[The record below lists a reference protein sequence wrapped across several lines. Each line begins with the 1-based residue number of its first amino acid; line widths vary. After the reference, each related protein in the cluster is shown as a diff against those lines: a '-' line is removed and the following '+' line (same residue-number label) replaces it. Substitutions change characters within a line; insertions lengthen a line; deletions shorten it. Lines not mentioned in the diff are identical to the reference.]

1 MGVPRAD
8 FAVACEAG
16 KVTIHIEVLS
26 EVQRAIMPVLGP
38 FATARGFYLG
48 GGTALALY
56 FGHRRSEDFDWFLSG
71 ELGEPLILAEQARKS
86 GLGVEAVQVAPG
98 TLHAV
103 MGDVRVSFFSY
114 LYPPIAPCTVWQDY
128 SAELASL
135 DDLACM
141 KLAAIAQRGSR
152 KDFVDVYTI
161 AVEHKP
167 IDELLKLYCLKYATD
182 DITHVLV
189 GLTYFDDAE
198 EEPSPVMLRDTPWEH
213 IKSRFQ
219 QWSRALAG

>member
-1 MGVPRAD
+1 MPRAD

-38 FATARGFYLG
+38 FAASKGFCLG
-48 GGTALALY
+48 GGTAVALY
-56 FGHRRSEDFDWFLSG
+56 FGHRRSDDFDWFVSG
-71 ELGEPLILAEQARKS
+71 ELGEPLILAEQARQS
-86 GLGVEAVQVAPG
+86 GLDFEGVQVAPG
-98 TLHAV
+98 TLHAAV
-103 MGDVRVSFFSY
+103 SGVQVSFFSY
-114 LYPPIAPCTVWQDY
+114 PYPQIAPQTLWKEY
-128 SAELASL
+128 SAILTSL

-161 AVEHKP
+161 AVGHKP

-182 DITHVLV
+182 DIAHVLV